1 MKKTLEIRRNLK
13 QREHMTNLVQELKSD
28 LKETERLIERYEKT
42 LKKLEYDLLLWDEFT
57 KNINNKKLK
66 K

>member
-1 MKKTLEIRRNLK
+1 
-13 QREHMTNLVQELKSD
+13 MTNLVQELKSD

>member
-28 LKETERLIERYEKT
+28 LKETEKLIERYEKT
-42 LKKLEYDLLLWDEFT
+42 LEKLESDLLIWDEFT
-57 KNINNKKLK
+57 KNIN
-66 K
+66 